1 MVYTLASSRT
11 SRLQS
16 IIITTSHATIYSLA
30 LILACSVTR
39 TTKEWWENAF
49 QRRISHQFLRKTHC
63 VFFVVSSIFYVFYC
77 GIHHGIKFIRVE
89 IRGSDK
95 ETKDVPSVKLSPF
108 RAFSPLV

>member
-1 MVYTLASSRT
+1 MPFREGYPISFYE
-11 SRLQS
+11 RL
-16 IIITTSHATIYSLA
+16 TV
-30 LILACSVTR
+30 C
-39 TTKEWWENAF
+39 
-49 QRRISHQFLRKTHC
+49 
-63 VFFVVSSIFYVFYC
+63 FFVVSSIFYVFYC